1 MQSSHLDTH
10 THCHMLMTYIE
21 NRLFLLGEGNG
32 NPLQYSC
39 LGNPWTEEQ
48 GGLQSMGSQRVR
60 HNPGLNNSSPV
71 HLSHGFG
78 LKGSSAFTEGMVYD
92 SGFAEVRILAL
103 RSLWKVIQFRPAP
116 PSHQTDGSTHLKIR
130 KGSLG
135 EP

>member
-1 MQSSHLDTH
+1 
-10 THCHMLMTYIE
+10 MLMTYIE
-21 NRLFLLGEGNG
+21 NRLFLIGEGNG

-60 HNPGLNNSSPV
+60 HNRGLNSSSPA
-71 HLSHGFG
+71 HLSRGYG
-78 LKGSSAFTEGMVYD
+78 LRGSSAFTEGTVYD

-103 RSLWKVIQFRPAP
+103 RSLRKVIQFRPAP
-116 PSHQTDGSTHLKIR
+116 PSHQMDGSTHLKVR
-130 KGSLG
+130 KGPLG

>member
-1 MQSSHLDTH
+1 
-10 THCHMLMTYIE
+10 MLMTYIE
-21 NRLFLLGEGNG
+21 NRLFLIGEGNG

-60 HNPGLNNSSPV
+60 HNRGLNSSSPA
-71 HLSHGFG
+71 HLSRGCG
-78 LKGSSAFTEGMVYD
+78 LRGSSAFTEGTVYD

-103 RSLWKVIQFRPAP
+103 RSLRKVIQFRPAP
-116 PSHQTDGSTHLKIR
+116 PSHQMDGSTHLKVR
-130 KGSLG
+130 KGPLG